1 MMKTAFIFPGQGSQ
15 SIGMGRSIAESV
27 PAAREVFEEADRAL
41 GFSLSGLCFEG
52 PESELRL
59 TANTQPAI
67 LATSVALLRAFE
79 QKCAGLAAGF
89 AADFVAGHSLGE
101 YTALVAAGAIKFA
114 DAVRTVR
121 QRGIFMQ
128 EAVPAGVGAM
138 AALVGCDVETVNEV
152 CLDVKGLG
160 VCSPANINSPKQVV
174 VAGHAAAVERAVEI
188 ARERG
193 VRRAVIL
200 PVSAPFHCELMKPAA
215 DRLQAVLDG
224 LEFEDLRVP
233 LVANVSADLVTSGE
247 LARTCLVQQVA
258 SPVLWSESIQKL
270 IEFGVT
276 RFIEIGPG
284 KVLTGLVRQ
293 ISRDVETLNV
303 EDTESLEQSVAA
315 LG

>member
-15 SIGMGRSIAESV
+15 SVGMGRSIAESAA
-27 PAAREVFEEADRAL
+27 AAREVFEEADQAL
-41 GFSLSGLCFEG
+41 GFSLSALCFEG

-79 QKCAGLAAGF
+79 QRLAGAGF
-89 AADFVAGHSLGE
+89 APDFVAGHSLGE
-101 YTALVAAGAIKFA
+101 YTALVAAGAIGFA
-114 DAVRTVR
+114 DAVRAVR

-128 EAVPAGVGAM
+128 EAVPEGVGRM
-138 AALVGCDVETVNEV
+138 AALVGCDVETVNEI

-160 VCSPANINSPKQVV
+160 VCAPANINSPKQVV

-193 VRRAVIL
+193 VRRAVML

-215 DRLQAVLDG
+215 ERLQAVLDR

-233 LVANVSADLVTSGE
+233 LVANVSADLVTTGE

-284 KVLTGLVRQ
+284 KVLSGLVRQ
-293 ISRDVETLNV
+293 ISRDVEILNV
-303 EDTESLEQSVAA
+303 EETESLEQSVAA

>member
-1 MMKTAFIFPGQGSQ
+1 MMKTALIFPGQGSQ
-15 SIGMGRSIAESV
+15 SVGMGRSIAERA
-27 PAAREVFEEADRAL
+27 PAARDVFEEADRTV
-41 GFSLSGLCFEG
+41 GFSLSRLCFEG
-52 PESELRL
+52 PEGELRL

-79 QKCAGLAAGF
+79 EKRAGSGF
-89 AADFVAGHSLGE
+89 APDFVAGHSLGE
-101 YTALVAAGAIKFA
+101 YTALVAAGGIKFA
-114 DAVRTVR
+114 DAIGAVR

-128 EAVPAGVGAM
+128 EAVPEGVGAM
-138 AALVGCDVETVNEV
+138 AALVGCDVETVTEV

-174 VAGHAAAVERAVEI
+174 IAGHAAAVGRAVEI

-193 VRRAVIL
+193 VRRAVML

-247 LARTCLVQQVA
+247 LARACLIQQVA

-293 ISRDVETLNV
+293 ISREVEILNIG
-303 EDTESLEQSVAA
+303 DAESLEQSVAA